1 MKNSKVFYL
10 IYLISFFYYYHNNC
24 YAGARVQEMEEEQFL
39 SWIDNNDEIEE
50 NNRITLLG
58 FLKVVLDRATIN
70 ESSSIIHILAGNSH
84 YKEEHEEDTSSNR
97 LAFLDIMPNGI
108 QIKMKIFS
116 DLNKIADLA
125 KVGNTRGI
133 VSLLDILPREDH
145 IEEEHI
151 KLPRVFLPDRKDIL
165 IKFFKRMD
173 NDMTRNTLQH
183 LFNVYEAVNDDN
195 LMRANGSLR
204 RLVTHSSALYD
215 IESSLLNLKDFGAGY
230 RSFNIWLNEM
240 DTLLDTLNLR
250 NKPRISELL
259 SYVTEANVS
268 YFKPKTNIL
277 VGSLFYSS
285 RTEDEIDGALLCNGQ
300 HINTNR
306 YPYFVKTYLKT
317 RKISTVPIAEWDRR
331 KQELD
336 NVGSFGYDNDSS
348 YFIVPYIPAGTF
360 ISNPVGSI
368 TIGTTQITPKQGD
381 YVKDQIV
388 NMKGEFFFLDQGT
401 LPIWTEDSVSG
412 IFDIKRDV
420 ARTTPHVES
429 TGGWLHGYRGVTLD
443 SSRVVQTGDRV
454 IPRTVFENLYVIV
467 SE

>member
-10 IYLISFFYYYHNNC
+10 IYLISFFYYYHNNNNNYC
-24 YAGARVQEMEEEQFL
+24 YAASRVQEIEEEFL
-39 SWIDNNDEIEE
+39 NWTDNNDEIEE
-50 NNRITLLG
+50 NNRKALLG
-58 FLKVVLDRATIN
+58 FLRVILDTATIN
-70 ESSSIIHILAGNSH
+70 KSSSIIHILAGNSH
-84 YKEEHEEDTSSNR
+84 YKGEHEEDTSSNR
-97 LAFLDIMPNGI
+97 LVFLDIMPNGT
-108 QIKMKIFS
+108 QIKMQIFS

-125 KVGNTRGI
+125 KVGNARGI
-133 VSLLDILPREDH
+133 LNLLYILPKEDY
-145 IEEEHI
+145 IEEKNIE
-151 KLPRVFLPDRKDIL
+151 LPRVFLSDRKDIL

-195 LMRANGSLR
+195 LIRANSSLGQ
-204 RLVTHSSALYD
+204 LVADSQTLYN
-215 IESSLLNLKDFGAGY
+215 IESSLINLEDFGAGY

-240 DTLLDTLNLR
+240 DTLLGTLNLR

-259 SYVTEANVS
+259 SYVKEANVS

-317 RKISTVPIAEWDRR
+317 RKISTIPIAEWDIR

-336 NVGSFGYDNDSS
+336 NVGSFGYDNDSP

-360 ISNPVGSI
+360 ISNPIGSI
-368 TIGTTQITPKQGD
+368 TVGTTQVTPKQGD

-388 NMKGEFFFLDQGT
+388 NMKGEVSHFARQLT
-401 LPIWTEDSVSG
+401 LTTETGVFSSKPAVHPSYKIGFVQVGIWHT
-412 IFDIKRDV
+412 IFDTVYFDASK
-420 ARTTPHVES
+420 E
-429 TGGWLHGYRGVTLD
+429 
-443 SSRVVQTGDRV
+443 VQTGDRV